1 MQAPP
6 FGISLLLL
14 MLVHCIAPAGMAQSY
29 PFRHLTT
36 ADGLLSDQ
44 RIRMA
49 EDHMG
54 RLWIASDEGINVFDG
69 QSLTSYSY
77 PDHSG
82 LLHNN
87 ITQIYCDKNG
97 VIWVAHNKGIQYLL
111 PAAQQF
117 LTLSLPAPLNPEDL
131 LMGETDTALIVLSR
145 TGCYTVDGEYR
156 VRTTEWMNDII
167 IQHGFPLSIEKLS
180 NDEWLWGCDKGLLR
194 VSLAQQ
200 QVVRLYP
207 YLQAWAIQKMND
219 SLVLCGSFSRAQT
232 AIVHLHSGAVT
243 DINAWPSDDG
253 RVMGGYVGAIFPA
266 GEDSYMLSS
275 RYDGVYKVDVR
286 MKFIQHLVNDPADA
300 TSLNTNY
307 CRTLYV
313 TRNGT
318 LFVHGKGLSYTSLH
332 QPVFQAVRNL
342 VDQSGSPYHSVV
354 NCFAEDAD
362 GSIWIGTNKGLLLW
376 REGKARGHF
385 ILHRHLDN
393 TAERW
398 STIRHLAKDHRN
410 RVWAGTFGGGI
421 AVLENGQLRAANK
434 FRRGEQVSGRIPNV
448 FALIPDGGQ
457 QFLVCAYAGLY
468 LYDAAQ
474 EHIQLLDNHPVLGSI
489 ARNRTFY
496 ALVDRQGNWW
506 LAQSKGLFYY
516 EKAANQL
523 SRVTLPDEHSEESIQ
538 CVAEDS
544 SGNIYAGGF
553 NGVYMI
559 DRLRMRVGKCINRQ
573 DGLSSDHITGLL
585 CDQKG
590 DLWIIGNK
598 GLSRYEPTKNRLT
611 SFDVND
617 GVLSGNHQFSSYY
630 SANDGRI
637 YIGNVD
643 GFYYFHP
650 DSIHQQTTAIP
661 VYITQLVPGDSV
673 INTMAASVHRLSW
686 RQNHVT
692 FSYLAV
698 DYKSGPQLQ
707 YRYRL
712 QGFDTGYVYAGR
724 ERRARYTNLPAGQ
737 YQFTAEVSANG
748 KDWFAAK
755 QPVTIIIGKAF
766 WKTWWFQCGIVL
778 LLALAGW
785 YFYRRRVQQ
794 ISREAQI
801 RADYE
806 IRLNELENSALRTQM
821 NPHFIFNCLN
831 TINAFINSNDRILA
845 NQYISKFS
853 RLIRLI
859 LDHSR
864 QKKITLA
871 EELEALELYI
881 QIERFRF
888 DNKFEYALTIDE
900 QLDPSTTEIP
910 SLMIQP
916 FVENAIL
923 HGLLPLKQ
931 PGRLSVQLQLLNDR
945 LLCVIEDNGVGRA
958 FAAKNPMHKVAGKK
972 SHGMEITMKRIELFN
987 KENGLE
993 ARPVITDGQDENGQ
1007 PRGTRVEIMLAWLPS
1022 Y

>member
-1 MQAPP
+1 
-6 FGISLLLL
+6 
-14 MLVHCIAPAGMAQSY
+14 
-29 PFRHLTT
+29 
-36 ADGLLSDQ
+36 
-44 RIRMA
+44 
-49 EDHMG
+49 MG

-69 QSLTSYSY
+69 QSLISYSY

-87 ITQIYCDKNG
+87 ITQIYCDRNG
-97 VIWVAHNKGIQYLL
+97 VIWVAHNKGMQYLL
-111 PAAQQF
+111 PAAQRFQ
-117 LTLSLPAPLNPEDL
+117 TLSLPAPFNPGEL
-131 LMGETDTALIVLSR
+131 LIGETDTALVVLSR
-145 TGCYTVDGEYR
+145 TGCYTVDSRYR
-156 VRTTEWMNDII
+156 VRTTEWVNDLVM
-167 IQHGFPLSIEKLS
+167 QHGFPYAIEKL
-180 NDEWLWGCDKGLLR
+180 NGDEWLWGCGRALLR
-194 VSLAQQ
+194 VNFAQR
-200 QVVRLYP
+200 QVVRKYA
-207 YLQAWAIQKMND
+207 YEQAWALQKMND
-219 SLVLCGSFSRAQT
+219 SLVLCGSFARAQT
-232 AIVHLHSGAVT
+232 ALVHLHTGAVS
-243 DINAWPSDDG
+243 DINNWPSDDG
-253 RVMGGYVGAIFPA
+253 RAMGGYVGAIFRA
-266 GEDSYMLSS
+266 GEDRYVLSG
-275 RYDGVYKVDVR
+275 RYDGVYLVDVR
-286 MKFIQHLVNDPADA
+286 RKFVQHFVHDPADV

-307 CRTLYV
+307 CRSLYV

-318 LFVHGKGLSYTSLH
+318 LFVHGKGLSYASLH
-332 QPVFQAVRNL
+332 QPLFHAVRGL
-342 VDQSGSPYHSVV
+342 VDQSGSPYRSVV
-354 NCFAEDAD
+354 NCFAEDEN
-362 GSIWIGTNKGLLLW
+362 GSMWIGTNKGLLQW
-376 REGKARGHF
+376 REGKAAGNF
-385 ILHRHLDN
+385 ILHRHIDN
-393 TAERW
+393 TPGRW
-398 STIRHLAKDHRN
+398 STIRHLAKDHRG
-410 RVWAGTFGGGI
+410 RLWAGTFGGGL
-421 AVLENGQLRAANK
+421 AVLENGRLRAANK
-434 FRRGEQVSGRIPNV
+434 FRKGDYVPGRIPNV

-457 QFLVCAYAGLY
+457 QFLVCSYAGLY

-474 EHIQLLDNHPVLGSI
+474 EQLQLLDNHPVLQPI
-489 ARNRTFY
+489 ARNRSFY

-506 LAQSKGLFYY
+506 LAQSQGLFYY
-516 EKAANQL
+516 EKAANKL
-523 SRVTLPDEHSEESIQ
+523 SRVILPNEHSEESIQ

-553 NGVYMI
+553 NGVYVI
-559 DRLRMRVGKCINRQ
+559 DRLEMKVSKCINRQ

-585 CDQKG
+585 CDKKG
-590 DLWIIGNK
+590 HLWIIGNR
-598 GLSRYEPTKNRLT
+598 GLSRYEPSTNRLT

-617 GVLSGNHQFSSYY
+617 GLLSGNHQFSSYY
-630 SANDGRI
+630 LAKDGKI

-650 DSIHQQTTAIP
+650 DSIRQQATAIP
-661 VYITQLVPGDSV
+661 VYITQLASGDSV
-673 INTMAASVHRLSW
+673 ITTAEETVHRLSW
-686 RQNHVT
+686 RQQHVT

-698 DYKSGPQLQ
+698 DYKSGPDLQ

-737 YQFTAEVSANG
+737 YRFTAEVSANG
-748 KDWFAAK
+748 KDWFAAR

-766 WKTWWFQCGIVL
+766 WTTWWFQCSIL
-778 LLALAGW
+778 AILALLGW
-785 YFYRRRVQQ
+785 FFYRRRVQQ

-888 DNKFEYALTIDE
+888 DNKFEYALVIDE
-900 QLDPSTTEIP
+900 RLDPSTTEIP

-931 PGRLSVQLQLLNDR
+931 PGKLSVQLQLLNER
-945 LLCVIEDNGVGRA
+945 LLCIIEDNGVGRA
-958 FAAKNPMHKVAGKK
+958 FAAKNPMHKMAGKK

-993 ARPVITDGQDENGQ
+993 ARPVITDGKDELGH